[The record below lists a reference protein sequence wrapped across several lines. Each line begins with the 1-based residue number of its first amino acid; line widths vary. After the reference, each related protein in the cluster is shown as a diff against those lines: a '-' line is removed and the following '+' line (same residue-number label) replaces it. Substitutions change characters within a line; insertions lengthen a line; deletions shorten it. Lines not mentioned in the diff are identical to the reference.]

1 MHRLVLLPLFLIV
14 ASCAPTERAATAPDP
29 ASPAVAATEAADEQV
44 RNLIILIGDGVGTA
58 YWTAARFKT
67 GRLHVERMPV
77 AGLTDTRSSDSYVT
91 DSAAG
96 ATVYATGQRTYNGAI
111 GVGDRCAEMFA
122 ADSAAVMQDPASC
135 DPLEGIFDIAYR
147 AGIATGLV
155 ASSSITH
162 ATPAAFGAKVPYRR
176 HQAEIAEQMAENP
189 IDVLLGGGRGFFDG
203 TLRDDGRDLWTPL
216 CREAVCL
223 TTPTEFDAYQVD
235 DRRLVG
241 LFAENHME
249 AADERRPTL
258 LEMTRVALER
268 LERNPAGF
276 FVMIEGSQPDWRGH
290 ANDPLPDVVSEM
302 VDFDETVGVA
312 LDFAERTPGTLVLV
326 VADHETGGL
335 ALQMEADTLTAAYTT
350 GGHTASMTPHFAWGP
365 GAERFSGIRDNDE
378 IGRMLIDIA
387 RRRARVA
394 R

>member
-1 MHRLVLLPLFLIV
+1 MRRLILLPLLLIL
-14 ASCAPTERAATAPDP
+14 ASCAPPERGASAPDP
-29 ASPAVAATEAADEQV
+29 LAATEPVDGEI
-44 RNLIILIGDGVGTA
+44 RNVVIVIGDGVGTA
-58 YWTAARFKT
+58 YWTAARFET
-67 GRLHVERMPV
+67 GRLHVERMRV

-96 ATVYATGQRTYNGAI
+96 ATVYATGRRTYNGAI

-122 ADSAAVMQDPASC
+122 ADSVAVMRDPAAC

-147 AGIATGLV
+147 SGIATGLV

-176 HQAEIAEQMAENP
+176 FQAEIAEQMAENP

-203 TLRDDGRDLWTPL
+203 TLRADERDLWTPL

-223 TTPTEFDAYQVD
+223 TTPAELDAYQPD
-235 DRRLVG
+235 DRRLLG

-249 AADERRPTL
+249 AAPERRPTL
-258 LEMTRVALER
+258 TEMTRVALER
-268 LERNPAGF
+268 LDRNPAGF
-276 FVMIEGSQPDWRGH
+276 FIMIEGSQPDWRGH

-335 ALQMEADTLTAAYTT
+335 ALQMEADTLAAAYTT
-350 GGHTASMTPHFAWGP
+350 DYHTGTMTPHFAWGP

-378 IGRMLIDIA
+378 IGRVLMDIA
-387 RRRARVA
+387 RRREAGAHGTRD
-394 R
+394 